1 MHGQRG
7 TTLVEVLLV
16 AAILAM
22 ISAIAFFGSGSRVFE
37 TRSAATI
44 FDAQLAH
51 AQAIAATSGGTATLA
66 FAPAPSGSGTV
77 VALSPPA
84 DVPPQTLRADVSG
97 PALGKP
103 PFTIS
108 VDPYG
113 HATAPAPCPPAGGF
127 ALTFA
132 AGPASETRF
141 LPCPVVAAGSP
152 EPVGT
157 VPP

>member
-7 TTLVEVLLV
+7 MTLIEVLLV

-22 ISAIAFFGSGSRVFE
+22 VSAVAFFSSGSRAFE

-51 AQAIAATSGGTATLA
+51 ARAIAATSGATATLA
-66 FAPAPSGSGTV
+66 FATAPSGSGTIV
-77 VALSPPA
+77 TLSPPG
-84 DVPPQTLRADVSG
+84 DVPPQTLRAGVSE

-103 PFTIS
+103 PFSIS
-108 VDPYG
+108 IDPYG
-113 HATAPAPCPPAGGF
+113 HATAPAPCPPAGGY

-132 AGPASETRF
+132 AGAASETRF
-141 LPCPVVAAGSP
+141 LPCPAVAAGSP